1 MLAAVPGLH
10 AAAAP
15 ANSVAAGPGVL
26 GWHVS
31 LRSGFDL
38 VCARME
44 AQGTK
49 TRLYLNANTN
59 DFVDVAAADVMATEM
74 VELPLDVPPAAAV
87 SPGRVAPATQPALR
101 AHVDVAPLAASSASA
116 AVIDADL
123 IASIVHAES
132 AGNPR
137 AVSRTGARGLMQL
150 MPGTAGQIG
159 VADAFNPGK
168 NVDGGTA
175 YFEWLLERYH
185 DNLEKALAA
194 YNAGPGAVDKYHGI
208 PPYRETQAYVRRVI
222 QEFNRRKA
230 LAKQGAPTEEA
241 VLQAAMLAQK

>member
-1 MLAAVPGLH
+1 
-10 AAAAP
+10 
-15 ANSVAAGPGVL
+15 
-26 GWHVS
+26 
-31 LRSGFDL
+31 
-38 VCARME
+38 
-44 AQGTK
+44 
-49 TRLYLNANTN
+49 
-59 DFVDVAAADVMATEM
+59 
-74 VELPLDVPPAAAV
+74 
-87 SPGRVAPATQPALR
+87 
-101 AHVDVAPLAASSASA
+101 
-116 AVIDADL
+116 
-123 IASIVHAES
+123 
-132 AGNPR
+132 
-137 AVSRTGARGLMQL
+137 
-150 MPGTAGQIG
+150 